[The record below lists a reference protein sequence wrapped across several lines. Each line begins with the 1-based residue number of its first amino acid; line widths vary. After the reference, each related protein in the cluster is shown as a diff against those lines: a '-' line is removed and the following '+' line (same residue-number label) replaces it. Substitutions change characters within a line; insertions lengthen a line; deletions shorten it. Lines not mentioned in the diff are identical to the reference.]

1 MICRLRLRLFT
12 DDCLQVEW
20 SHCHCDSFDDFLIL
34 SGKEEKRKGNISSQ
48 SFGFVKLK
56 LKGGERYTD
65 VMDPQLPPPEIRAC
79 FIGSVLATIVRSFD
93 GGSWGRPHDYGEFS

>member
-1 MICRLRLRLFT
+1 M
-12 DDCLQVEW
+12 EW
-20 SHCHCDSFDDFLIL
+20 SHCHCDSFDDCLIL
-34 SGKEEKRKGNISSQ
+34 SGKEVKRKGTISSQ
-48 SFGFVKLK
+48 GFGFVKLK